1 MDPLQARLNLSFGLV
16 FLIFVNVHFFFNPIF
31 DFHGYDY
38 AYDWKRIR
46 LWIYFLISKFNH
58 KLIGWFSNLI
68 CDQQQFRDWFDWTIS
83 NAFDWTFTLWTSFVI
98 IVIIQFALIWWIRLM
113 LLNLIH
119 ILFLL
124 CFVSTSLFLYFCI
137 PLHLTINYSLKFLL
151 LFISE
156 LK

>member
-83 NAFDWTFTLWTSFVI
+83 NAFDWTFTL
-98 IVIIQFALIWWIRLM
+98 
-113 LLNLIH
+113 
-119 ILFLL
+119 
-124 CFVSTSLFLYFCI
+124 
-137 PLHLTINYSLKFLL
+137 
-151 LFISE
+151 
-156 LK
+156 